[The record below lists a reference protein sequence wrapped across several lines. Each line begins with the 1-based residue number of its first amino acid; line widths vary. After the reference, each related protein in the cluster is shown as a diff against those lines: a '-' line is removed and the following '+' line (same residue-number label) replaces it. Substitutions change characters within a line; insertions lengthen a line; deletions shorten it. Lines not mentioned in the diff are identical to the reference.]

1 MFFKIEDEMKAFS
14 DKRKFQDF
22 VVSRAAV
29 GEMLQ
34 FVELWAGIKVNELLE
49 DRSGE
54 TLPWWLRG

>member
-1 MFFKIEDEMKAFS
+1 MFFKTEDEMKAFS
-14 DKRKFQDF
+14 DKRKLQDF

-54 TLPWWLRG
+54 TLP